1 MLAPSLLEKVA
12 WLGFDFVK
20 PPITALM
27 LRFAGLGYT
36 GQKTELDGLEIELS
50 HAGVL
55 PVVIYHDPWGW
66 MNQRTQNLVN
76 DVVEAIRLKY
86 KFGPEIPLFST
97 GGSMG
102 GHAALFFTLKSR
114 EPVAACLAVCPVC
127 DLPAHYNE
135 RPGLPRTMHH
145 AFDNYENID
154 AALRDHSPLHQVEA
168 LPDIPYLILHAVS
181 DPQVKKEIHSEPM
194 VAAMR
199 QRQLNVDYMEC
210 PLMVH
215 CGPVTYES
223 HRRTV
228 DFILGQLKHQ
238 AKA

>member
-20 PPITALM
+20 KPVTGIM

-36 GQKTELDGLEIELS
+36 GRKTDLDGFEIELS

-55 PVVIYHDPWGW
+55 PVVVYHDPWGW
-66 MNQRTQNLVN
+66 MNRRTRNLVD
-76 DVVEAIRLKY
+76 DVIESLRLQHQL
-86 KFGPEIPLFST
+86 GPDIPLFST

-102 GHAALFFTLKSR
+102 GHAALLYSIKSR
-114 EPVAACLAVCPVC
+114 HQVAACMAVCPVC
-127 DLPAHYNE
+127 DLPFHYNE
-135 RPGLPRTMHH
+135 RPDLPRTMHH

-154 AALRDHSPLHQVEA
+154 AALVEHSPLHQVHA
-168 LPDIPYLILHAVS
+168 LPDIPYIILHATK
-181 DPQVKKEIHSEPM
+181 DPQVSREAHSEPM

-199 QRQLNVDYMEC
+199 ARKLNVDYMEC
-210 PLMVH
+210 PLMIH
-215 CGPVTYES
+215 CGPVSYES

-228 DFILGQLKHQ
+228 DFILAQLGKD
-238 AKA
+238 ADR